1 MHDGCTAAFENGKQI
16 VDKIR
21 MMGFNTSPSGTPL
34 MIDCNNCNSQFEM
47 TTMES
52 VCPKCQMVYGV
63 TPCHS
68 HSAAAVKA
76 AGINY

>member
-1 MHDGCTAAFENGKQI
+1 MHDGCSAAFENGKQI

-21 MMGFNTSPSGTPL
+21 IMGFNTSPLGTPL
-34 MIDCNNCNSQFEM
+34 AIHCTNCDTQFEM
-47 TTMES
+47 VTMES
-52 VCPKCQMVYGV
+52 VCPNCQMVYGV

-68 HSAAAVKA
+68 NDVGAVKA